1 MFQSRISPC
10 RGHLTTISRASG
22 MRADRRGADRRDLEA
37 AIRDMMR
44 EGEPGTEDREAAAR
58 DRFQAAEDRRAV
70 RKDRE
75 RADDEAGEGGV

>member
-22 MRADRRGADRRDLEA
+22 MRADRRGLEA

-44 EGEPGTEDREAAAR
+44 ESEPGAEDREAAAR
-58 DRFQAAEDRRAV
+58 DRFQAAEDRRAA